1 MERYTMLIG
10 AALLALA
17 GTAAPA
23 LAHPPIAKEQ
33 ATASFEQD
41 RADILAMAGTFDVN
55 FDMQES
61 TRWDPAYTPIPNKV
75 SGGDEVVRV
84 IEDTGRKILLQHLL
98 VIT

>member
-1 MERYTMLIG
+1 MKRYTMLIG

-17 GTAAPA
+17 GTVAPA

-33 ATASFEQD
+33 AAASFEQD

-61 TRWDPAYTPIPNKV
+61 TRW
-75 SGGDEVVRV
+75 VRPMSRFP
-84 IEDTGRKILLQHLL
+84 TRFRAA
-98 VIT
+98 TRSCA